1 MIRPK
6 AVVTAMGLMAVLSS
20 CASTP
25 NRVRWDGDTPSPA
38 YSLFGMAIARYRGID
53 QLVEETIRSAG
64 SASLPEVMERLGE
77 RGITKG
83 QVRNAVYRL
92 KVRGKIGVRADGST
106 SRYEGR

>member
-1 MIRPK
+1 
-6 AVVTAMGLMAVLSS
+6 MA
-20 CASTP
+20 T
-25 NRVRWDGDTPSPA
+25 
-38 YSLFGMAIARYRGID
+38 ARYRGID

-64 SASLPEVMERLGE
+64 SASLPEVIERLGE

-92 KVRGKIGVRADGST
+92 KVRGKIRARADGSS